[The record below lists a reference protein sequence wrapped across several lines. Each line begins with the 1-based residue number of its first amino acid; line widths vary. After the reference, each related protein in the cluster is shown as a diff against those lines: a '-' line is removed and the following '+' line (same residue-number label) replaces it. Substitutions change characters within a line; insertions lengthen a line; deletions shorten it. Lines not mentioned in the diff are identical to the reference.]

1 MDDERTLA
9 ELSDEPVDDRDLA
22 ALRQVRALYDAIDPM
37 PDDLVERI
45 GFALALDEMYDE
57 VARMSRMPVD
67 ALSVR
72 GEQTAKRTESLTF
85 SADQFTAMV
94 TVTRPAPDRLRLDGW
109 LAPAGPWRVRLRLQ
123 GGGEESETVADAD
136 GRFSFEGLP
145 EGFGQLSF
153 HPDPGGADAHGEGL
167 GTVVTPLFQL

>member
-57 VARMSRMPVD
+57 VARMTRMPVD
-67 ALSVR
+67 ALAVR

-85 SADQFTAMV
+85 SADRFTAMV

-109 LAPAGPWRVRLRLQ
+109 LAPAGPWRVRLRLR
-123 GGGEESETVADAD
+123 GGGESETVADTD

-153 HPDPGGADAHGEGL
+153 HPDAAASDAEGDGL
-167 GTVVTPLFQL
+167 STVVTPLFQL

>member
-123 GGGEESETVADAD
+123 GGGESETLADAD

-153 HPDPGGADAHGEGL
+153 HPDPGAVGEGGSEAL
-167 GTVVTPLFQL
+167 STVVTPLFQL